1 MIQFV
6 RQTFIERS
14 PNSVFRPRA
23 GTGRVAAK
31 GTSGAEGS
39 VAAGGS
45 RGGGGDTGPL
55 KDHGWIWQGAQGRVG
70 VQGWPVPRE
79 TCLNKGPMVTND
91 ASFTDRPGGQVA
103 LPQPA
108 PAGLGADL
116 MAMESQEGRT
126 LSEFSRVSPSTPF
139 LSCKAPGRPR
149 PLGLSFPCFR
159 QRCVLALLQAVEIPV
174 RILGTPE
181 ATDTLYTARL
191 RPRGARGSRETAR
204 GTVGLKDSGP
214 GKLVLGTAKKT
225 RLAASCSCESEAF
238 LPCLLCDARQL
249 SDPLWAHLEPGNQL
263 ATGHLGPY
271 PGSPLPQFPSLC
283 QTLVES
289 KLEMVGGSSLLR
301 RTQYH
306 SGSRM

>member
-1 MIQFV
+1 M
-6 RQTFIERS
+6 
-14 PNSVFRPRA
+14 
-23 GTGRVAAK
+23 AAK

-39 VAAGGS
+39 VAVGGG

-91 ASFTDRPGGQVA
+91 AAFTDRPRGQVA

-126 LSEFSRVSPSTPF
+126 LSESSRVSPSTPF
-139 LSCKAPGRPR
+139 LSCEAPGRPR

-214 GKLVLGTAKKT
+214 GKLGLGSEEDSLWPPLAPASQ
-225 RLAASCSCESEAF
+225 RLSSPACCVTPSSSLTLSGPTWSRATNLQRATWVPIPTV
-238 LPCLLCDARQL
+238 PCLSFPLYARR
-249 SDPLWAHLEPGNQL
+249 S
-263 ATGHLGPY
+263 
-271 PGSPLPQFPSLC
+271 
-283 QTLVES
+283 
-289 KLEMVGGSSLLR
+289 
-301 RTQYH
+301 
-306 SGSRM
+306 